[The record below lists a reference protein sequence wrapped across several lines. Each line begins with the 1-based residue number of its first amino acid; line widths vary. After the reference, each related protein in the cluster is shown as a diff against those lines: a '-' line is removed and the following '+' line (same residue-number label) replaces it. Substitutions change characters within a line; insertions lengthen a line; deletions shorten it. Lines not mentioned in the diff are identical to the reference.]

1 MINVLFILWGFF
13 SSFISK
19 SWCHSNIR
27 FGNLSSW
34 RFLIKTSWI
43 VFNTI
48 PKMGY
53 DNLVEGSLKIT
64 LCICL
69 LANFSL
75 KRSMLKISFNQKS
88 FYSFKKLQTVIFSTV
103 SSFVAFS
110 CSKNLQ
116 YYCNTSKSARYFC
129 KQISY
134 TVTRTW
140 MFCKMWLTNWKTFP
154 RINVGNF

>member
-116 YYCNTSKSARYFC
+116 YYCNHRWARGGGAQWAEGF
-129 KQISY
+129 K
-134 TVTRTW
+134 
-140 MFCKMWLTNWKTFP
+140 K
-154 RINVGNF
+154 